1 MEFFGQTLFNNISF
15 QFPVQN
21 ETTRNDYL
29 LQCNIRFEQEGTV
42 VNTTKLLTFTQIDID
57 SHSHNANSHLLMAK
71 LLNTFIISRLIP
83 LLLEGI
89 SSIL

>member
-1 MEFFGQTLFNNISF
+1 MESFGQTLINNISF

-21 ETTRNDYL
+21 GTARNDYL
-29 LQCNIRFEQEGTV
+29 LECNTRFEQVGTV
-42 VNTTKLLTFTQIDID
+42 VNTTKLLTLTLIDIYRY
-57 SHSHNANSHLLMAK
+57 SHNANSHLLMTK
-71 LLNTFIISRLIP
+71 LLNTFINSRLIP